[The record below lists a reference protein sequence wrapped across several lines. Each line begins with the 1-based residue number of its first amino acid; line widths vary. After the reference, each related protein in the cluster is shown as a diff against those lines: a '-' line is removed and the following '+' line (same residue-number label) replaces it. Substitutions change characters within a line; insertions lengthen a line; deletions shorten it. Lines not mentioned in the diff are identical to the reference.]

1 MDAKSEH
8 ARNGLGGAAW
18 ISSFSLASRSSP
30 ICRSH
35 SIACEPLPIAVFGFP
50 GLGDLVRCH
59 SLIQMIAERNPD
71 RPIDL
76 IARRSVVAIGA
87 FMPQIRDT
95 IGDDFRHNYLTMG
108 SRLALA
114 KKLRNRG
121 YGSAYIIQ
129 SSFKAAL
136 VPFLARIPERIGWAD
151 EGRRPLLTRPRFG
164 LRRLP
169 RMVDRMCWLGVA
181 DGEEAPAKWPEPRLQ
196 VPDFHQT
203 QLKVLRES
211 RPKMA
216 PVVAIAPG
224 SSVLSKN
231 WPVEN
236 YAAIARRCVKVG
248 CTVWIVGS
256 SGHRELAAAISECAP
271 ARDCL
276 TNSVAELA
284 VTIAAADV
292 FIGNDSGPLHIAAAF
307 GKPSIGVF
315 GSHDIDSK
323 APINAAVSVV
333 APELAVAKTSTTE
346 FHWPLLDPVVC
357 CLDRVIEFRENACH
371 DAARPP
377 GGGPSPAGEL
387 KNMRCV

>member
-1 MDAKSEH
+1 MPGTVSAVQPGSP
-8 ARNGLGGAAW
+8 A
-18 ISSFSLASRSSP
+18 SPLASRTSP

-151 EGRRPLLTRPRFG
+151 EGRLPLLTRPRFG

-248 CTVWIVGS
+248 
-256 SGHRELAAAISECAP
+256 
-271 ARDCL
+271 
-276 TNSVAELA
+276 
-284 VTIAAADV
+284 
-292 FIGNDSGPLHIAAAF
+292 LH
-307 GKPSIGVF
+307 G
-315 GSHDIDSK
+315 
-323 APINAAVSVV
+323 
-333 APELAVAKTSTTE
+333 
-346 FHWPLLDPVVC
+346 
-357 CLDRVIEFRENACH
+357 LDRGIERTSRACGG
-371 DAARPP
+371 DQRMRP
-377 GGGPSPAGEL
+377 GAGL
-387 KNMRCV
+387 SDRFSRGTRGDHRRSGRLHWQ